1 MGDFLYSID
10 VAVFRWVN
18 EGWSCPLL
26 NGFFSYITDF
36 HHTGILLV
44 IVLFILYQLI
54 WGGAKGRWLVF
65 GIAVGVTLSD
75 QGASHVL
82 KNWIQR
88 VRPCNALPGV
98 LTPAGGSDAYSFPSS
113 HAANMGSSMFLL
125 ARTFPTFKGLF
136 ITIAILV
143 GLSRIYLGLHYP
155 SDVLGGYLFGVG
167 IGWMVWEGLERLKT
181 YFQPKPI
188 PVSEIIPRPVRF
200 IKSKHGRKVK
210 RRVRKKR

>member
-1 MGDFLYSID
+1 LGDFLYSID
-10 VAVFRWVN
+10 VAVFRCVN
-18 EGWSCPLL
+18 EGWSCSPL

-44 IVLFILYQLI
+44 IVLFVLYQLI
-54 WGGAKGRWLVF
+54 WGGAKGRWLVL
-65 GIAVGVTLSD
+65 GLVVGVTLSD
-75 QGASHVL
+75 QGTSHLL

-88 VRPCNALPGV
+88 IRPCNALPGV
-98 LTPAGGSDAYSFPSS
+98 LTPVGGSDAYSFPSS

-143 GLSRIYLGLHYP
+143 GLSRVYLGLHYP

-167 IGWMVWEGLERLKT
+167 IGWVVWEVLERIKL
-181 YFQPKPI
+181 YFQS
-188 PVSEIIPRPVRF
+188 PVPEVISRPMRF
-200 IKSKHGRKVK
+200 IKTKERKKVK
-210 RRVRKKR
+210 RVRKKR